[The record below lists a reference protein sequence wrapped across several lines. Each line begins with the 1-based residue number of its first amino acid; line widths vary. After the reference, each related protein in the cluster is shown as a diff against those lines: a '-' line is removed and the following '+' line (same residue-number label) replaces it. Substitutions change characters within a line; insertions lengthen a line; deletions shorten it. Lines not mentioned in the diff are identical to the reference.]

1 MNRNEEVF
9 NTNADTLTKVDL
21 STLQQELN
29 YYFNYFYYLAKNIT
43 YII

>member
-1 MNRNEEVF
+1 MNRYEEVF

-29 YYFNYFYYLAKNIT
+29 YYFNYF
-43 YII
+43 IILQKI

>member
-1 MNRNEEVF
+1 MNRYEEVF

-29 YYFNYFYYLAKNIT
+29 YYFNYFIILQKNIT